1 MPFTMEGLGKME
13 FLEHDAWQLKI
24 LFWSTWQYFYLDI
37 WFINFSLEVNR
48 KLTILYLSQFSLE
61 ISSYFTLGK
70 CNLPLHGE
78 QKTTSRF
85 QNATLIAHL
94 QGQVHRN

>member
-24 LFWSTWQYFYLDI
+24 LFWSNWQYFYLDI

-48 KLTILYLSQFSLE
+48 KLTILYLSPFSFE
-61 ISSYFTLGK
+61 ISSCFTLGM

-78 QKTTSRF
+78 QKTTSGF

-94 QGQVHRN
+94 RGQVHRN